1 MYCLNKWRCDIFC
14 SRICFLSVPQ
24 GFRSDCFLWHPELP
38 FFTKARRR
46 HPVYQTQDATSTD
59 LQMQSSEIWAKSF
72 KATCTITSVGFLNDY
87 SLLMSTDVY
96 WCLLMSAVYIWAHSP
111 CLSFWK
117 STSHGK
123 SQASPTR
130 NPVPPSFR
138 RRDQMWPDVTL
149 ARRPWR
155 GQGTGRWSDQG
166 EAQSGEIHLHLGGS
180 IDGVRNGF

>member
-1 MYCLNKWRCDIFC
+1 MKDEWRNIQILCICNYMYCLNKWRCDIFC

-96 WCLLMSAVYIWAHSP
+96 WCLLYIFGHILHAWAS
-111 CLSFWK
+111 
-117 STSHGK
+117 GK
-123 SQASPTR
+123 APRMASRKHHPLETR
-130 NPVPPSFR
+130 FHR
-138 RRDQMWPDVTL
+138 RFDTV
-149 ARRPWR
+149 
-155 GQGTGRWSDQG
+155 
-166 EAQSGEIHLHLGGS
+166 
-180 IDGVRNGF
+180 V